1 MIMKRTDPR
10 IFLYLASAFAVIA
23 LLAPISAN
31 AQRRDYLNEKEAD
44 LVRENQQIDLR
55 IDILTK
61 AIDRRF
67 MSLGGQAE
75 GSKDWQKSSDTW
87 GEMPTGSRVA
97 LFTDIE
103 RLLQKAIDDID
114 DVAAHDRMD
123 SKFFPKAVRA
133 LGKSAERYLPELKA
147 YMAKTKDEKEIGA
160 LLGSIE
166 SCEQILAAVVKLPA
180 EVKETKDSKKDKKD
194 KKPST

>member
-1 MIMKRTDPR
+1 MKRFDR
-10 IFLYLASAFAVIA
+10 EILLYLFGVVIVLAF
-23 LLAPISAN
+23 LAPVSAR

-67 MSLGGQAE
+67 MVLGGQPE
-75 GSKDWQKSSDTW
+75 GAKDWQKASDLW
-87 GEMPTGSRVA
+87 GDMPGGSRAA

-103 RLLQKAIDDID
+103 RLLQKSIDDID

-133 LGKSAERYLPELKA
+133 LGKSAEKYLPVLKTA
-147 YMAKTKDEKEIGA
+147 LDKTKDEKEIGA
-160 LLGSIE
+160 ILGSIE
-166 SCEQILAAVVKLPA
+166 SCDQIIAAVAKLPA
-180 EVKETKDSKKDKKD
+180 EVKETKEQKKAKKD
-194 KKPST
+194 KKPQT

>member
-10 IFLYLASAFAVIA
+10 IFLYLAGVFVVMA
-23 LLAPISAN
+23 LLAVSAS
-31 AQRRDYLNEKEAD
+31 AQRDYINEKEAD

-67 MSLGGQAE
+67 MALNGQAE

-87 GEMPTGSRVA
+87 GDMPTGSRAA
-97 LFTDIE
+97 LFRDIE

-133 LGKSAERYLPELKA
+133 LGKSAEKYLPELTSA
-147 YMAKTKDEKEIGA
+147 LGKTKDEKEKGA
-160 LLGSIE
+160 ILGSIE
-166 SCEQILAAVVKLPA
+166 SCEQILEAVIKLPA
-180 EVKETKDSKKDKKD
+180 EVKETKKDKKD
-194 KKPST
+194 KKPSS

>member
-1 MIMKRTDPR
+1 MGALVALT
-10 IFLYLASAFAVIA
+10 
-23 LLAPISAN
+23 LLAPVSAS

-67 MSLGGQAE
+67 RALNGQGE
-75 GSKDWQKSSDTW
+75 GSKDWEKSSETW
-87 GEMPTGSRVA
+87 GDMPTGTRAA
-97 LFTDIE
+97 LFIDIE
-103 RLLQKAIDDID
+103 KLLQKAIDDID

-133 LGKSAERYLPELKA
+133 LGKSAEKYLPELKSA
-147 YMAKTKDEKEIGA
+147 VGKTKDEKEIGA
-160 LLGSIE
+160 ILGSIE
-166 SCEQILAAVVKLPA
+166 SCDQILAAAVKLPA
-180 EVKETKDSKKDKKD
+180 EVKETKKDKKD
-194 KKPST
+194 KKPKT

>member
-1 MIMKRTDPR
+1 MKRTDPR
-10 IFLYLASAFAVIA
+10 IFIYLLSAFVAVL
-23 LLAPISAN
+23 LLAPVSAS

-44 LVRENQQIDLR
+44 LVRENQQVDLR

-67 MSLGGQAE
+67 MVLNGQPE
-75 GSKDWQKSSDTW
+75 GTKDWQKSSEIW
-87 GEMPTGSRVA
+87 GDMPTGSRAA
-97 LFTDIE
+97 LFIDIE

-114 DVAAHDRMD
+114 DVAAHERMD
-123 SKFFPKAVRA
+123 SKFFPKAVRN
-133 LGKSAERYLPELKA
+133 LGKSAEQYLPVLKG

-166 SCEQILAAVVKLPA
+166 SCDQIIAAVVKLPA
-180 EVKETKDSKKDKKD
+180 EVKETKKDKKAKKDKN
-194 KKPST
+194 PSS